1 MLESALVLF
10 LARHVLCQTERGR
23 DLGQGFVVCY
33 AQPSF
38 AEPQA
43 STTSQPHNNLSCV
56 CFTVADIPLNSF
68 AELRRKYDNL
78 IEMALKAQN
87 LFDNIASVL
96 ERFQVRKVRGLGSES
111 TTKAID
117 VWFINAGKAVTRSR
131 GIQYNLPC
139 RSCVFATPPRCKT
152 MIECAYI
159 TNLNRHH
166 SLGVLVGNTAPT
178 FVKSKRPKTVQS
190 LVVQQAGWWTG
201 RQERSQE
208 SNSARTPESGHH
220 VLPHMSSCLPECL
233 RADRDTLHKSVICSL
248 NCENFRS
255 GTQTLNLLGQG
266 PISYISCL

>member
-1 MLESALVLF
+1 MSNREGVGF
-10 LARHVLCQTERGR
+10 WGRG
-23 DLGQGFVVCY
+23 FEVCY

-38 AEPQA
+38 TEPQA
-43 STTSQPHNNLSCV
+43 ATTSQPHNNLSCV
-56 CFTVADIPLNSF
+56 CFTLADIPLNSF

-96 ERFQVRKVRGLGSES
+96 ERFQVRKGRGLGSES

-117 VWFINAGKAVTRSR
+117 VWFIDAGKAVTRSR
-131 GIQYNLPC
+131 GMHYKLPS
-139 RSCVFATPPRCKT
+139 RSCAFATQPRCKT

-190 LVVQQAGWWTG
+190 LVVPASRLVDRQAGTQPGKQLSSYSRIWAPCAIVHVKL
-201 RQERSQE
+201 
-208 SNSARTPESGHH
+208 SARMFEG
-220 VLPHMSSCLPECL
+220 
-233 RADRDTLHKSVICSL
+233 
-248 NCENFRS
+248 
-255 GTQTLNLLGQG
+255 
-266 PISYISCL
+266 